1 MSATLQVPTLEV
13 TESYVMIIETCA
25 GGLAGR
31 LEVHDT
37 GRKGRQ
43 CLGEQPDIV
52 ANLLNQSVHVRPLLT
67 EPRVDGVESTIDLFE
82 STIDLFEQLDH
93 FRSKLTDSHASPHLS
108 IV

>member
-1 MSATLQVPTLEV
+1 MSATLEVPALQV
-13 TESYVMIIETCA
+13 TESYVMIIETRA
-25 GGLAGR
+25 GRLAGR

-37 GRKGRQ
+37 GREGRQ

-52 ANLLNQSVHVRPLLT
+52 ANLLEQSVHVRPLLS

-82 STIDLFEQLDH
+82 QLDH
-93 FRSKLTDSHASPHLS
+93 LRSELTDSHASPHLC